1 MAIRAQR
8 LGSVTRWT
16 VDTYSEIAS
25 LTPRVGDLL
34 YVASQRIEY
43 HRATITTRDSAS
55 KTRWIPVDPMWGAN
69 DITMTP
75 PFGTVDDEGVWTVDA
90 SDTFSEAELNETYD
104 CLALII
110 ATTGGDVAMTP
121 VALAT
126 PPACLQIR
134 CGYLGCTGANDAT
147 ISMVGCGFAG
157 GSGAAGAGDAGG
169 APTSTAYHGQF
180 SLCSCGGG
188 GGGAAAINAGGLGGG
203 GAAGA
208 NLGQFWESPTAAP
221 GAAGANTGGNGGNA
235 TSASFNLQPFEGT
248 SIGGNIPAGAGGGGG
263 GHSTG
268 AGAGTGGAGGGVLFV
283 DAAEVSVVGTFTLT
297 VAGGAG
303 TGTADADGAGGGG
316 GGGLVRR
323 RYRSSTGTVTLSAA
337 GGAGGTGAGT
347 GGDGGTGGT
356 GIALDKRV

>member
-8 LGSVTRWT
+8 LGSVTRWC
-16 VDTYSEIAS
+16 VDTYAEIAS
-25 LTPRVGDLL
+25 VTPRVGDLL

-55 KTRWIPVDPMWGAN
+55 KTRWVPVDPMWGAN

-75 PFGTVDDEGVWTVDA
+75 PFGTVSDEGVWTVSA
-90 SDTFSEAELNETYD
+90 SDSFLEAELNDTYD

-110 ATTGGDVAMTP
+110 ATAGGDVTMSPPT
-121 VALAT
+121 LAA

-147 ISMVGCGFAG
+147 ISMAGCGFAG
-157 GSGAAGAGDAGG
+157 GLGDSGAGDAGG
-169 APTSTAYHGQF
+169 APTALAYHGQF

-203 GAAGA
+203 GASGA
-208 NLGQFWESPTAAP
+208 NFGQFWESPVAAP
-221 GAAGANTGGNGGNA
+221 GAAGSAGGNGGNA
-235 TSASFNLQPFEGT
+235 TSATFNSQPFETT
-248 SIGGNIPAGAGGGGG
+248 SIGGNIPVGAGGGGG
-263 GHSTG
+263 GHQAGTG
-268 AGAGTGGAGGGVLFV
+268 VGTGGAGGGVLFV
-283 DAAEVSVVGTFTLT
+283 DAAEVNVAGTLTLT
-297 VAGGAG
+297 VAGAAG
-303 TGTADADGAGGGG
+303 VGTADADGAGGGG
-316 GGGLVRR
+316 GGGFVRR
-323 RYRSSTGTVTLSAA
+323 RYRSSTGTVSLSAS

-347 GGDGGTGGT
+347 GGDGGSGGT